1 MPELVAALEFMTGLL
16 FFLLGL
22 PSQSTS
28 PYRPGLEGC
37 GRPSGRQLVW
47 AMVFGVSVSVG
58 LALLRHL
65 SMPPIV
71 RYLIPVVPV
80 LTGARYMQV
89 LVNDTRRQ
97 QDELQ
102 LRIYL
107 E

>member
-1 MPELVAALEFMTGLL
+1 MNALPYYQGMADFMALL
-16 FFLLGL
+16 AGFAQLR
-22 PSQSTS
+22 STS
-28 PYRPGLEGC
+28 PQGHVVEGC

-97 QDELQ
+97 QD
-102 LRIYL
+102 
-107 E
+107 